1 MEKGKNNLKYKPVF
15 STTPIYRLTHY
26 LLRASGS
33 VYKAREKVNNKKNKQ
48 HYQDEGEQDSL
59 VAIKQIH
66 LRRQVRKDLIVDE
79 VRMGIENQSHK
90 NMVQHIESY
99 IWKNDVWIVMEY
111 MEGGSLTDIV
121 TQNYMAERE
130 IATVCLEVLR
140 GLDYLHSKGIIH
152 RDIKSDNILIGNQGQ
167 IKLCKFL
174 LSQTKIIMPKLPIY
188 THTTSNY
195 F

>member
-1 MEKGKNNLKYKPVF
+1 
-15 STTPIYRLTHY
+15 
-26 LLRASGS
+26 
-33 VYKAREKVNNKKNKQ
+33 
-48 HYQDEGEQDSL
+48 
-59 VAIKQIH
+59 
-66 LRRQVRKDLIVDE
+66 
-79 VRMGIENQSHK
+79 MGTENRSHT

-130 IATVCLEVLR
+130 IATICLEVLR

-167 IKLCKFL
+167 IKLCKCL
-174 LSQTKIIMPKLPIY
+174 VS
-188 THTTSNY
+188 
-195 F
+195 